1 MLRGGQGAHF
11 FLDIVEDA
19 DLPAIASAFHGSVIA
34 TLPRAPLSVFD
45 ADLSGPVMV
54 AVGNE
59 GAGLSAALLAQ
70 TTLRVTI
77 PMPGGFE
84 SLNAASAAAICLF
97 EKVRQERLR
106 AA

>member
-1 MLRGGQGAHF
+1 MQARIACAPSSTHLPDLRRSR
-11 FLDIVEDA
+11 D
-19 DLPAIASAFHGSVIA
+19 
-34 TLPRAPLSVFD
+34 
-45 ADLSGPVMV
+45 
-54 AVGNE
+54 E

-70 TTLRVTI
+70 TTLQVTI

-97 EKVRQERLR
+97 EKVRQERSR